1 MKRVSSTDP
10 KKAWPAPAATAPVHA
25 TVTVPGSKSQSN
37 RALVLAGLAAAQG
50 RGISTIS
57 GALRSRDT
65 DLMIG
70 ALSALGLRVEGSGS
84 ELTVSGRIAPAPG
97 ARVDC
102 GLAGTV
108 LRFVPPLAAL
118 ADSVVE
124 FDGDEQARARPIA
137 PLLDALRGL
146 GVEIEGSGLPFRVH
160 GNGSVTG
167 GSVAIDASASS
178 QFVSG
183 LLLSA
188 PSFTEGLTV
197 RHIGS
202 VLPSAPHIAMTIAM
216 LRQAGVDVDDSVPNQ
231 WRVRAGAVA
240 ARHWD
245 VEPDLTN
252 AVPFLAAAV
261 VSGGTVRITGWPAT
275 SVQPAD
281 DILGVL
287 GKMNAV
293 VTEGDSFLE
302 IRGSADYPGF
312 DVDLR
317 DVGEL
322 TPSVAAL
329 AALASPGSVSR
340 LSGIAHLRGHETDRL
355 AALSAEINRL
365 GGDCAETPDGLV
377 ITATP
382 LHGGAWRA
390 YADHRMAM
398 AGAIVGLRVAGVEVD
413 DIGATS
419 KTLPEF
425 PQLWARMVAE
435 PDDDA
440 GRRGGPRR
448 RRAIE
453 PEPDDDAGRRGGP
466 RRRRAIEP
474 EPDDDAG
481 RRGGPRRRRAIE
493 PESSG

>member
-1 MKRVSSTDP
+1 MTT
-10 KKAWPAPAATAPVHA
+10 WTAPDATAPVHA
-25 TVTVPGSKSQSN
+25 TVTVPGSKSQTN
-37 RALVLAGLAAAQG
+37 RALLLAGLAAAQDLG
-50 RGISTIS
+50 PPGSPRGGSSTIG

-70 ALSALGLRVEGSGS
+70 ALRTLGLSVEGAGS
-84 ELTVSGRIAPAPG
+84 ELTVGGRIAPAPG

-118 ADSVVE
+118 ADSPVD
-124 FDGDEQARARPIA
+124 FDGDEQARVRPIA

-146 GVEIEGSGLPFRVH
+146 GVRIDGTGLPFRVR
-160 GNGSVTG
+160 GSGSVAG
-167 GSVAIDASASS
+167 GTVAIDASASS

-183 LLLSA
+183 LLLCA
-188 PSFTEGLTV
+188 ASFTDGLTV
-197 RHIGS
+197 QHTGS
-202 VLPSAPHIAMTIAM
+202 ALPSAPHIAMTVQM
-216 LRQAGVDVDDSVPNQ
+216 LRQAGVDVDDSVANR
-231 WRVRAGAVA
+231 WRVPAGVVA

-252 AVPFLAAAV
+252 AVAFLAAAV
-261 VSGGTVRITGWPAT
+261 VSGGTVRITGWPAH

-281 DILGVL
+281 DILDIFAKL
-287 GKMNAV
+287 NAV
-293 VTEGDSFLE
+293 VTQTDSCLE
-302 IRGSADYPGF
+302 VRGSAGYDGL

-317 DVGEL
+317 AVGEL

-329 AALASPGSVSR
+329 AALANPGSVSR

-365 GGDCAETPDGLV
+365 GGNCTETPDGLV

-382 LHGGAWRA
+382 LRAGTWRA

-398 AGAIVGLRVAGVEVD
+398 AGAIIGLRVAGVQVD
-413 DIGATS
+413 DIGATT

-425 PQLWARMVAE
+425 PRLWARMLE
-435 PDDDA
+435 
-440 GRRGGPRR
+440 G
-448 RRAIE
+448 
-453 PEPDDDAGRRGGP
+453 
-466 RRRRAIEP
+466 
-474 EPDDDAG
+474 
-481 RRGGPRRRRAIE
+481 
-493 PESSG
+493 SSG

>member
-1 MKRVSSTDP
+1 M
-10 KKAWPAPAATAPVHA
+10 WPAPRAPQPVHA
-25 TVTVPGSKSQSN
+25 TVTVPGSKSQTN
-37 RALVLAGLAAAQG
+37 RALVLAALAAAQG
-50 RGISTIS
+50 QGAPTIS

-70 ALSALGLRVEGSGS
+70 ALRALGLRVEGTGS
-84 ELTVSGRIAPAPG
+84 DLTVSGGIAPGPG

-118 ADSVVE
+118 ADAVVE

-146 GVEIEGSGLPFRVH
+146 GVRIEGTGLPFRVH
-160 GNGSVTG
+160 GAGSVAG
-167 GSVAIDASASS
+167 GTVAIDASASS

-183 LLLSA
+183 LLLCA
-188 PSFTEGLTV
+188 ASFTAGLTV
-197 RHIGS
+197 QHTGPA
-202 VLPSAPHIAMTIAM
+202 LPSAPHIAMTVTM
-216 LRQAGVDVDDSVPNQ
+216 LRQAGVDVDDSVPYR
-231 WRVRAGAVA
+231 WHVRAGKVA
-240 ARHWD
+240 ARHWA

-252 AVPFLAAAV
+252 AVPFLAAAA

-281 DILGVL
+281 NILDVL
-287 GKMNAV
+287 SKLNTV
-293 VTEGDSFLE
+293 VTQTDSFLE
-302 IRGSADYPGF
+302 VRGSGDYTGF

-340 LSGIAHLRGHETDRL
+340 LTGIAHLRGHETDRL

-365 GGDCAETPDGLV
+365 GGDCTEAPDGLV

-382 LHGGAWRA
+382 LRPGVWRA

-413 DIGATS
+413 DIGATT
-419 KTLPEF
+419 KTLPDF
-425 PQLWARMVAE
+425 PRLWARMLE
-435 PDDDA
+435 ET
-440 GRRGGPRR
+440 GG
-448 RRAIE
+448 
-453 PEPDDDAGRRGGP
+453 
-466 RRRRAIEP
+466 
-474 EPDDDAG
+474 
-481 RRGGPRRRRAIE
+481 
-493 PESSG
+493 

>member
-1 MKRVSSTDP
+1 MTT
-10 KKAWPAPAATAPVHA
+10 WTAPHTTAPVRA
-25 TVTVPGSKSQSN
+25 TVTVPGSKSQTN
-37 RALVLAGLAAAQG
+37 RALVLAALAAAQG
-50 RGISTIS
+50 QGDSTIS

-70 ALSALGLRVEGSGS
+70 ALSTLGLHVDGSGP
-84 ELTVSGRIAPAPG
+84 ELTVSGRIAPGPNAG
-97 ARVDC
+97 VDC

-118 ADSVVE
+118 ADAAVE

-146 GVEIEGSGLPFRVH
+146 GVRIDGTGLPFRVQ
-160 GNGSVTG
+160 GSGSVAG
-167 GSVAIDASASS
+167 GTVAIDASGSS

-183 LLLSA
+183 LLLCGA
-188 PSFTEGLTV
+188 SFTEGLTV
-197 RHIGS
+197 QHTGS
-202 VLPSAPHIAMTIAM
+202 TLPSAPHIAMTVVM
-216 LRQAGVDVDDSVPNQ
+216 LRQAGVDIDDSTPNRWQ
-231 WRVRAGAVA
+231 VHPGAIA

-261 VSGGTVRITGWPAT
+261 VSGGTVRITRWPVA
-275 SVQPAD
+275 SVQAAD

-287 GKMNAV
+287 SKLNAV
-293 VTEGDSFLE
+293 VTQTDSFLE
-302 IRGSADYPGF
+302 VRGPASSQGFEGF
-312 DVDLR
+312 DADLR
-317 DVGEL
+317 AVGEL

-340 LSGIAHLRGHETDRL
+340 LTGVAHLRGHETDRL
-355 AALSAEINRL
+355 AALSTEINRL
-365 GGDCAETPDGLV
+365 GGNCQETPDGLV

-382 LHGGAWRA
+382 LRAGTWRA

-425 PQLWARMVAE
+425 PQLWARMLA
-435 PDDDA
+435 DA
-440 GRRGGPRR
+440 G
-448 RRAIE
+448 
-453 PEPDDDAGRRGGP
+453 
-466 RRRRAIEP
+466 
-474 EPDDDAG
+474 
-481 RRGGPRRRRAIE
+481 
-493 PESSG
+493 SGV

>member
-1 MKRVSSTDP
+1 MTT
-10 KKAWPAPAATAPVHA
+10 WTAPEAKAPVHA
-25 TVTVPGSKSQSN
+25 TVTVPGSKSQTN
-37 RALVLAGLAAAQG
+37 RALLLAGLAAAQDQG
-50 RGISTIS
+50 SSTIG

-70 ALSALGLRVEGSGS
+70 ALRTLGLSVEGAGS
-84 ELTVSGRIAPAPG
+84 ELTVGGHIAPGPE

-118 ADSVVE
+118 ADSPVD
-124 FDGDEQARARPIA
+124 FDGDEQARVRPIA

-146 GVEIEGSGLPFRVH
+146 GVRIDGTGLPFRVQ
-160 GNGSVTG
+160 GTGSVAG
-167 GSVAIDASASS
+167 GTVAIDASASS

-183 LLLSA
+183 LLLCA
-188 PSFTEGLTV
+188 ASFTDGLTV
-197 RHIGS
+197 QHTGS
-202 VLPSAPHIAMTIAM
+202 ALPSAPHIAMTVQM
-216 LRQAGVDVDDSVPNQ
+216 LRQAGVDVDDSVTNR

-252 AVPFLAAAV
+252 AVAFLAAAV
-261 VSGGTVRITGWPAT
+261 VSGGTVRITGWPAH

-281 DILGVL
+281 DLLDVFAKL
-287 GKMNAV
+287 NAV
-293 VTEGDSFLE
+293 VTQTDSYLE
-302 IRGSADYPGF
+302 VRGSSGYDGL

-317 DVGEL
+317 AVGEL

-329 AALASPGSVSR
+329 AALANPGSVSR

-365 GGDCAETPDGLV
+365 GGNCAETPDGLV

-382 LHGGAWRA
+382 LRAGTWRA

-398 AGAIVGLRVAGVEVD
+398 AGAIIGLRVAGVQVD
-413 DIGATS
+413 DIGATT

-425 PQLWARMVAE
+425 PRLWARMLE
-435 PDDDA
+435 
-440 GRRGGPRR
+440 G
-448 RRAIE
+448 
-453 PEPDDDAGRRGGP
+453 
-466 RRRRAIEP
+466 
-474 EPDDDAG
+474 
-481 RRGGPRRRRAIE
+481 
-493 PESSG
+493 SSG

>member
-1 MKRVSSTDP
+1 MSSTES
-10 KKAWPAPAATAPVHA
+10 WTAPRATAPVRA
-25 TVTVPGSKSQSN
+25 TVTVPGSKSQTN
-37 RALVLAGLAAAQG
+37 RALVLAALAAAQG
-50 RGISTIS
+50 HGASTLS

-70 ALSALGLRVEGSGS
+70 ALRTLGLRVDGTGS
-84 ELTVSGRIAPAPG
+84 ELTVGGRIAPGPD

-146 GVEIEGSGLPFRVH
+146 GVGIDGSGLPFRVR
-160 GNGSVTG
+160 GGGSVAG
-167 GSVAIDASASS
+167 GAVAIDASGSS

-197 RHIGS
+197 QHSGPA
-202 VLPSAPHIAMTIAM
+202 LPSAPHIAMTIAM
-216 LRQAGVDVDDSVPNQ
+216 LRQAGVGVDDSVPNR
-231 WRVRAGAVA
+231 WHVHPGPVS
-240 ARHWD
+240 ARHWEI
-245 VEPDLTN
+245 EPDLTN

-261 VSGGTVRITGWPAT
+261 VSGGTVRIAGWPAS
-275 SVQPAD
+275 SVQPAEN
-281 DILGVL
+281 ILDVL
-287 GKMNAV
+287 GKLNAV
-293 VTEGDSFLE
+293 VTQSDSFLE
-302 IRGSADYPGF
+302 VRGSADYAGF

-317 DVGEL
+317 AVGEL

-329 AALASPGSVSR
+329 AALATPGSVSR

-355 AALSAEINRL
+355 AALSTEINRL
-365 GGDCAETPDGLV
+365 GGNCAETPDGLV

-382 LHGGAWRA
+382 LRAGTWRA

-398 AGAIVGLRVAGVEVD
+398 AGAIIGLRVAGVEVD
-413 DIGATS
+413 DIGATA

-425 PQLWARMVAE
+425 PRLWARML
-435 PDDDA
+435 
-440 GRRGGPRR
+440 
-448 RRAIE
+448 
-453 PEPDDDAGRRGGP
+453 
-466 RRRRAIEP
+466 
-474 EPDDDAG
+474 
-481 RRGGPRRRRAIE
+481 
-493 PESSG
+493 ESSV

>member
-1 MKRVSSTDP
+1 MSGTEAP
-10 KKAWPAPAATAPVHA
+10 KIWTAPHTTTPVHA
-25 TVTVPGSKSQSN
+25 TVTVPGSKSQTN
-37 RALVLAGLAAAQG
+37 RALLLAGLAAAQG
-50 RGISTIS
+50 QGTSTIG

-70 ALSALGLRVEGSGS
+70 ALRTLGLSVDGSGP
-84 ELTVSGRIAPAPG
+84 ELTVSGRLAPGPG

-137 PLLDALRGL
+137 PLLDALRAL
-146 GVEIEGSGLPFRVH
+146 GVRIDGTGLPFRVQ
-160 GNGSVTG
+160 GSGSVAG
-167 GSVAIDASASS
+167 GTVAIDASASS

-188 PSFTEGLTV
+188 ASFSEGLTV
-197 RHIGS
+197 QHTGS
-202 VLPSAPHIAMTIAM
+202 TLPSAPHIAMTIAM
-216 LRQAGVDVDDSVPNQ
+216 LRQAGVDVDDSVPNS
-231 WRVRAGAVA
+231 WHVRAGAVA
-240 ARHWD
+240 ARHWE

-252 AVPFLAAAV
+252 AVPFVAAAV

-281 DILGVL
+281 DILSVL
-287 GKMNAV
+287 GKLNSV
-293 VTEGDSFLE
+293 VTQTDSFLE
-302 IRGSADYPGF
+302 VRGAADYPGF

-317 DVGEL
+317 AVGEL

-329 AALASPGSVSR
+329 AALATPGSVSR

-365 GGDCAETPDGLV
+365 GGDCQETPDGLV

-382 LHGGAWRA
+382 LRAGTWRA

-398 AGAIVGLRVAGVEVD
+398 AGAIVGLRVAGVQVD
-413 DIGATS
+413 DIGATA

-425 PQLWARMVAE
+425 PQLWARMLADGEE
-435 PDDDA
+435 P
-440 GRRGGPRR
+440 G
-448 RRAIE
+448 I
-453 PEPDDDAGRRGGP
+453 
-466 RRRRAIEP
+466 
-474 EPDDDAG
+474 
-481 RRGGPRRRRAIE
+481 
-493 PESSG
+493 